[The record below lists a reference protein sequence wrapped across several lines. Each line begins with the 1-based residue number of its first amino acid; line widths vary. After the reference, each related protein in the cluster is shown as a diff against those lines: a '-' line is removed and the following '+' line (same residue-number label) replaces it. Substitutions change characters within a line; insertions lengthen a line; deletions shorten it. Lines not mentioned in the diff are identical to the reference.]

1 MTAFKYLRTDL
12 DADGILTVLF
22 DRAPANAVDREMYME
37 IAELFNNIDDHE
49 PGVRVVIL
57 GGAGKHFCA
66 GNDLDE
72 FASMTPEN
80 GTERMWR
87 VREAFYS
94 ISRCKVPVI
103 GAVHG
108 AALGTGVSLM
118 GSCDFCVAEPTASIG
133 LPELTV
139 GVMGGARHL
148 TRMVPQPLLRRMY
161 FTGQPMAAKDL
172 VQHGASIFLCEP
184 GDLMAEARRFA
195 ARVAGYSPTGARIQA
210 RSRPDRMDG
219 PGDRLQVR
227 AGSNSP
233 HERPLRFQGST
244 RRISREAPTA
254 VQDGNRSQ
262 DVRLISPAARR
273 IGPRTTLSR
282 HKAKFI

>member
-12 DADGILTVLF
+12 DADGILTVLL
-22 DRAPANAVDREMYME
+22 DRAPANAVDRDMYME
-37 IAELFNNIDDHE
+37 IAELFNNIDDHV

-57 GGAGKHFCA
+57 GGTGKHFCA

-87 VREAFYS
+87 VREAFYA

-103 GAVHG
+103 GAIHG

-148 TRMVPQPLLRRMY
+148 TRIVPQPLLRRMY

-172 VQHGASIFLCEP
+172 VTHGASIFLCEP

-195 ARVAGYSPTGARIQA
+195 SRVAGYSPTAVRVSKRVLDRIEWMDLETGYKFEQEATVRMSGHFDAKEALAAFREKRPPQYQA
-210 RSRPDRMDG
+210 EIDRTMFD
-219 PGDRLQVR
+219 
-227 AGSNSP
+227 
-233 HERPLRFQGST
+233 
-244 RRISREAPTA
+244 
-254 VQDGNRSQ
+254 
-262 DVRLISPAARR
+262 
-273 IGPRTTLSR
+273 
-282 HKAKFI
+282 